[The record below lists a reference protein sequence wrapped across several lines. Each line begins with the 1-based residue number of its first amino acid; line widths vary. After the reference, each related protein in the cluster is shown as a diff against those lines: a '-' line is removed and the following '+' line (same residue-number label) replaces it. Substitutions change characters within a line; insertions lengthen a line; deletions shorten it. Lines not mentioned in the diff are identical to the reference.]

1 MQCSNRYRNV
11 DFGDILTP
19 EVKAKHKGKTIYEL
33 VGNIVHDGT
42 PEKGTYRAHVL
53 HKPTQQWYVSIT
65 IRDNNTT

>member
-1 MQCSNRYRNV
+1 MNLIAIFIFINNVFRNV

-19 EVKAKHKGKTIYEL
+19 EIKEKHNGKTTYEL

-53 HKPTQQWYVSIT
+53 HTPTQQW
-65 IRDNNTT
+65 

>member
-1 MQCSNRYRNV
+1 MCMSSINLYLFKILSIYRNV

-19 EVKAKHKGKTIYEL
+19 EVKAKHNGKTTYEL

-53 HKPTQQWYVSIT
+53 HTPTQQW
-65 IRDNNTT
+65 

>member
-1 MQCSNRYRNV
+1 MCVKFNFTNRNV

-19 EVKAKHKGKTIYEL
+19 EIKAKHNGRTMYEL

-53 HKPTQQWYVSIT
+53 HTPTQQW
-65 IRDNNTT
+65 